1 MTQAIC
7 TIGAT
12 LGIISVNLE
21 LKGQPLQAVS
31 SSPKPLRTAITQI
44 KMGEEDNPMNFTQ
57 QQVRTKAVK
66 DTPSGI
72 AKNVIQ
78 YTKSVLLNSIKMTQ
92 AICTIGATL
101 GIISVNLELRV
112 A

>member
-1 MTQAIC
+1 
-7 TIGAT
+7 
-12 LGIISVNLE
+12 
-21 LKGQPLQAVS
+21 
-31 SSPKPLRTAITQI
+31 
-44 KMGEEDNPMNFTQ
+44 MGEEDNPMNFTQ
-57 QQVRTKAVK
+57 HQVRTKAAVGC
-66 DTPSGI
+66 PSDF

-101 GIISVNLELRV
+101 GFISVNLELRV